1 MKILEQ
7 FHVSGKILDYRM
19 EDEMNHGIYVS
30 NMAYLVAKELGLPQ
44 EQCYELALA
53 GVLHDIGK
61 LVITDLNEENDKLVV
76 EEMRCVRMHA
86 SFGYEIL
93 KEYDFSEFILE
104 SIRYH
109 HENYDG
115 TGYPENRSGED
126 IPIGARIIR
135 VCDTFAALTTDR
147 PYRKRFEL
155 ETAIELM
162 IEEVKNFDIR
172 IFIAFRRVVQEVGL
186 KYQKKVIKGEFIW
199 Q

>member
-1 MKILEQ
+1 MKIMEQ

-30 NMAYLVAKELGLPQ
+30 NMVYLVAKELGLSE
-44 EQCYELALA
+44 EQCYELAVA

-61 LVITDLNEENDKLVV
+61 LRLNDLYESEDQLVV

-93 KEYDFSEFILE
+93 KEYDYSDFILE
-104 SIRYH
+104 SILYH

-126 IPIGARIIR
+126 IPLGARIIR
-135 VCDTFAALTTDR
+135 VCDTFAALTSDR
-147 PYRKRFEL
+147 PYRKHFEL
-155 ETAIELM
+155 DTAIELM
-162 IEEVKNFDIR
+162 IEEVKNFDIKV
-172 IFIAFRRVVQEVGL
+172 FIAFRRVVQEVGL
-186 KYQKKVIKGEFIW
+186 KYQTKVIKGE
-199 Q
+199 

>member
-1 MKILEQ
+1 MGIMEQ
-7 FHVSGKILDYRM
+7 FHVSGKILDYNM

-30 NMAYLVAKELGLPQ
+30 NMVYLVAKELGLPE
-44 EQCYELALA
+44 EQCYELAVA

-61 LVITDLNEENDKLVV
+61 LRINDLYQSEDQLVV

-93 KEYDFSEFILE
+93 KEYDYSDFILE
-104 SIRYH
+104 SILYH

-126 IPIGARIIR
+126 IPLGARIIR
-135 VCDTFAALTTDR
+135 VCDTFAALTSDR
-147 PYRKRFEL
+147 PYRKHFEL
-155 ETAIELM
+155 DTAIELM
-162 IEEVKNFDIR
+162 IEEIKHFDIK

-186 KYQKKVIKGEFIW
+186 KYQTKVIKGE
-199 Q
+199 

>member
-1 MKILEQ
+1 MRILEQ

-30 NMAYLVAKELGLPQ
+30 NMAYLVAKELGLPE

-61 LVITDLNEENDKLVV
+61 LVITDLNEEDDKLVV

-93 KEYDFSEFILE
+93 KEYDFSEFLLE

-162 IEEVKNFDIR
+162 IEEVKNFDIK